1 MRIHAPLIDVHGLS
15 CGFSGSAVCGPVTL
29 GVSPGEIVAVVGVNG
44 AGKSTVLRTITG
56 RQHPLAGEVHFAG
69 APRHEGSAAWRR
81 SVAAVFDDDAWF
93 PGLTVQEHLQ
103 LVAAGHGIV
112 DPAGA
117 VGRELAFFG
126 LTDRAHALP
135 DALSS
140 GQRRR
145 LLLAAAFIRPA
156 EVLFLDEPEQR
167 LDPTMVAALASRLL
181 QHARTGG
188 CAVVITHNP
197 RFLTTVA
204 DRCLVIDTPVQ
215 EVTPAE
221 GAALITGEL
230 Q

>member
-1 MRIHAPLIDVHGLS
+1 MRNHAPLIDVHDLS

-29 GVSPGEIVAVVGVNG
+29 SVRLGEIVAIVGLNG

-56 RQHPLAGEVHFAG
+56 RQHPLGGQVHFAG
-69 APRHEGSAAWRR
+69 EPRQEGSATWRR
-81 SVAAVFDDDAWF
+81 AVAAVFDDDAWF

-103 LVAAGHGIV
+103 LVATGHGIP
-112 DPAGA
+112 DPLQS
-117 VGRELAFFG
+117 VRRELAFFG

-145 LLLAAAFIRPA
+145 LLLAAAFIRPT

-167 LDPTMVAALASRLL
+167 LDPAMVAALADRLI
-181 QHARTGG
+181 QHARTGA
-188 CAVVITHNP
+188 CTVVITHNP
-197 RFLTTVA
+197 QFLTAVS
-204 DRCLVIDTPVQ
+204 DRCLVIDTTVR
-215 EVTPAE
+215 EVTPGE

-230 Q
+230 L

>member
-1 MRIHAPLIDVHGLS
+1 MRNHAPLIDVHDLS

-29 GVSPGEIVAVVGVNG
+29 AVHPGEIVAIVGVNG

-56 RQHPLAGEVHFAG
+56 RQHPLAGQVHFAG
-69 APRHEGSAAWRR
+69 APRREGSSTWRR
-81 SVAAVFDDDAWF
+81 AVAAVFDDDAWF

-103 LVAAGHGIV
+103 LVAAGHGIP
-112 DPAGA
+112 DPTEA
-117 VGRELAFFG
+117 VRRELAFFG
-126 LTDRAHALP
+126 LVDRANALP

-145 LLLAAAFIRPA
+145 LLLAAAFIRPT

-167 LDPTMVAALASRLL
+167 LDPTMVAALAERLV
-181 QHARTGG
+181 QHVRAGAS
-188 CAVVITHNP
+188 AVVITHNP
-197 RFLTTVA
+197 QFLTAVS
-204 DRCLVIDTPVQ
+204 DRCLVIGSPVQ
-215 EVTPAE
+215 EVAPAE